1 MQLSGRI
8 YDLHAEGS
16 GFNLE
21 QKGEEKRMVVR
32 KVNSEPFM
40 RAEAVVQ

>member
-21 QKGEEKRMVVR
+21 QKREEKRMVVR

>member
-8 YDLHAEGS
+8 FDLYAQGS
-16 GFNLE
+16 GFSLE
-21 QKGEEKRMVVR
+21 QKGAEQRMAVR